1 MKYIFIIKNEFVELL
16 IQIFSMLKK
25 IMTLILLCKKKSF
38 FFFNEYFFQK
48 QKKERIFFLIFWFN
62 LKSNKIY
69 PLNLSIL
76 ISGGKETN

>member
-25 IMTLILLCKKKSF
+25 IMNLILLCKKKSF

-48 QKKERIFFLIFWFN
+48 QKKKGFFFLYFD
-62 LKSNKIY
+62 
-69 PLNLSIL
+69 SIWNQ
-76 ISGGKETN
+76 IRFTHWT